1 MNKHQTMTGL
11 RLSCAA
17 VVLTLTACASPDQA
31 PATADVAVSRHA
43 VENAVSAGAADLA
56 PAEITAA
63 RDKMIRANQALAA
76 ARAQANVARAAAMAA
91 RRANAGTSAIQ
102 RNGAR

>member
-43 VENAVSAGAADLA
+43 VENAVSVVAALSN
-56 PAEITAA
+56 
-63 RDKMIRANQALAA
+63 R
-76 ARAQANVARAAAMAA
+76 
-91 RRANAGTSAIQ
+91 
-102 RNGAR
+102 